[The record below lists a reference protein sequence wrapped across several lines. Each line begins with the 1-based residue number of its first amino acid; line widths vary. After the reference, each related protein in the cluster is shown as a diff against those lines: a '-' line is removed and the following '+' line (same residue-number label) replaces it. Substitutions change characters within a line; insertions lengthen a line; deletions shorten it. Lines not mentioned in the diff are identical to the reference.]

1 MVFFFWLTWPFTVF
15 YRPFLSIS
23 LNLLTSQKP
32 LHYLLTGREHKTT
45 DSARVGKDVTKTGNG
60 EWENKK
66 WEQSQLEAQPYR

>member
-1 MVFFFWLTWPFTVF
+1 MCFFFLANLAFHSV
-15 YRPFLSIS
+15 LQAISIS

-45 DSARVGKDVTKTGNG
+45 DSARVGRDVTKTGNG
-60 EWENKK
+60 EWENEK